1 MSPETVTDTAQQ
13 QLIERGWAAL
23 PAEYRMP
30 VEAPTLKEARAGCKR
45 LAEMHENFHVASWFP
60 PKRQRTHFHS
70 IYAYCGMS
78 DDLGDETGYREQ
90 SLALLDLISKSRKA
104 ALLVRALTR
113 KFMGR
118 NLAQAAGRQAA

>member
-45 LAEMHENFHVASWFP
+45 L
-60 PKRQRTHFHS
+60 RTHFHS

>member
-1 MSPETVTDTAQQ
+1 MTVSQHALLGAPHEYLTP
-13 QLIERGWAAL
+13 IER
-23 PAEYRMP
+23 
-30 VEAPTLKEARAGCKR
+30 PTLEEAKAWCRH
-45 LAEMHENFHVASWFP
+45 LASTHYENFHVATWFL
-60 PKRQRTHFHS
+60 PKRLRTHFHS